1 MIDSVV
7 KKLFIGASVVLI
19 AIFIFGAFLFFS
31 RKPQVQ
37 PVNGAR
43 ERIGVGI
50 VTTDDLEIEKHQK
63 FVDYL
68 NAHSDHDWS
77 LVPLKDYGSY
87 ISQLELGQIKSGFM
101 GSAVA
106 YRTIKNGLALPI
118 ARGEK
123 DGVSNYYSY
132 IFVKKDS
139 GIDDIEELKGK
150 RFAYVDISTSA
161 GFVYPVYLLRSKGYD
176 PDDFFRAPLFAGTHE
191 KAILAVLNGDYDGGA
206 AKDLAW
212 KKLSLKNSD
221 LEKNLKIIEK
231 EGPFPENTFMVGTEF
246 GLKEVEELRGLL
258 LNLGETEDGQG
269 LLAKMNLDRF
279 IITEEKDFDMV
290 KKISD

>member
-7 KKLFIGASVVLI
+7 KKLFVGVSVILI
-19 AIFIFGAFLFFS
+19 VILIFGVFLFFNG
-31 RKPQVQ
+31 KPQTQ
-37 PVNGAR
+37 PASGTR

-68 NAHSDHDWS
+68 NAHSDHDWY

-106 YRTIKNGLALPI
+106 YRAIRNGLALPV

-123 DGVSNYYSY
+123 DGVSSYYSY
-132 IFVKKDS
+132 IFVKKADNIES
-139 GIDDIEELKGK
+139 IEELKGK

-176 PDDFFRAPLFAGTHE
+176 PDDFFSAPLFAGTHE
-191 KAILAVLNGDYDGGA
+191 KAILAVLNRDYDGGA

-212 KKLSLKNSD
+212 KKLALKNPD
-221 LEKNLKIIEK
+221 LEKKLKIIEK

-246 GLKEVEELRGLL
+246 GTKEVEELRSLL
-258 LNLGETEDGQG
+258 LNFGATEDGQE

-279 IITEEKDFDMV
+279 IITEEKDFDVV